1 MLCYDWDCPTSVG
14 IKIDLLLIIT
24 GAFYALPGTPSTV
37 PYKQQVVSRRCNTRG
52 LNVLRVVAQNGIGDT
67 LPDHWVKGVRMSG
80 FRTSNTV
87 VIVYHYL
94 VYLVVTISSP
104 VVTHYVVGTVRI
116 NLPLRDELN
125 EVFKGY

>member
-1 MLCYDWDCPTSVG
+1 M
-14 IKIDLLLIIT
+14 
-24 GAFYALPGTPSTV
+24 
-37 PYKQQVVSRRCNTRG
+37 
-52 LNVLRVVAQNGIGDT
+52 LRVVAQNGIGDT

-104 VVTHYVVGTVRI
+104 VVAYYVVGTVRI
-116 NLPLRDELN
+116 DLPLRDELN